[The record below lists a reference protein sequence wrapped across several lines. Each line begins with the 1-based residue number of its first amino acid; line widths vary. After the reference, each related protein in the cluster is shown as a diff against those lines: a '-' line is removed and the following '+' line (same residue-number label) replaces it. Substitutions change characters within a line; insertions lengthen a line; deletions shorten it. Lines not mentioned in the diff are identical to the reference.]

1 VSQSRAPSPPWNEA
15 DRLAALQG
23 YGILDSPPEPDFDD
37 ITRVAA
43 LVCKAPIALVSL
55 VADTRQ
61 WFKSEIGLGV
71 RETPLSMS
79 ICAHAILQPGLF
91 VVPDTAEDPRF
102 SGNPLVT
109 GEPRLRFYAGARLD
123 SPEGLPLGT
132 VCVLDRD
139 PRPEG
144 LTTEQAETLL
154 ALARQAVTHIE
165 LRRTI
170 EARDLLSR
178 ELSHRIKNIFT
189 VVGALATLAAR
200 ANPEAQTFAA
210 EFRRRI
216 HALSQATE
224 YVLPRGGALAHS
236 PDQSVQGLL
245 RLLLSPYRSDGEER
259 LFVEGDDALLGP
271 NAAVA
276 LALVVHENAT
286 NAVKYGALAS
296 PRGRVTIRCSRRD
309 DALDLI
315 WEERGGAPAPDAPD
329 KVGFGTA
336 MATRSVSGQLGG
348 TIDYVWSG
356 EGLTIRV
363 SAPLASLAR

>member
-1 VSQSRAPSPPWNEA
+1 VSQPRAPSPPWNEA
-15 DRLAALQG
+15 DRLAALHR

-43 LVCKAPIALVSL
+43 LVCKTPIALVSL

-61 WFKSEIGLGV
+61 WFKSEFGLGV
-71 RETPLSMS
+71 RETPRTMS

-91 VVPDTAEDPRF
+91 VVPDTAADPRF
-102 SGNPLVT
+102 NDNPLVT
-109 GEPRLRFYAGARLD
+109 GESNLRFYAGARLD

-132 VCVLDRD
+132 VCVLDHK

-144 LTTEQAETLL
+144 LTVEQAETLL

-189 VVGALATLAAR
+189 VVSALATLAAR
-200 ANPEAQTFAA
+200 TSPEAQGFAV

-224 YVLPRGGALAHS
+224 YVLPRVGELAHT
-236 PDQSVQGLL
+236 PGQSVQGLL
-245 RLLLSPYRSDGEER
+245 RLLLSPYQSAGEER
-259 LFVEGDDALLGP
+259 LIVEGDDAPLGP
-271 NAAVA
+271 AAAVA
-276 LALVVHENAT
+276 LALVAHESAT
-286 NAVKYGALAS
+286 NAVKYGALAA

-309 DALDLI
+309 DVLDLT
-315 WEERGGAPAPDAPD
+315 WEERGGPPAPEAPD
-329 KVGFGTA
+329 KGGFGTA
-336 MATRSVSGQLGG
+336 MVTRSVSGQLGG
-348 TIDYVWSG
+348 TVEYGWSG